1 MTNAYRTS
9 FAPFWNRASI
19 KGILKSRDIRQDLL
33 DIYQQL
39 PGTDEEL
46 GTHSGYSNVK
56 INMNSFDEIEKQYQE
71 LQDNP
76 SASVVDLRHLLLDIE
91 ELVSSPDYQNLA
103 LDQRNTL
110 QAERKELMRRIQ
122 EQENGNCSIG

>member
-1 MTNAYRTS
+1 
-9 FAPFWNRASI
+9 
-19 KGILKSRDIRQDLL
+19 
-33 DIYQQL
+33 
-39 PGTDEEL
+39 
-46 GTHSGYSNVK
+46 
-56 INMNSFDEIEKQYQE
+56 MNSFDEIEKQYQE

-110 QAERKELMRRIQ
+110 QA
-122 EQENGNCSIG
+122 SA